1 MRFCWLGAP
10 DGKMKMMTLAPRGLP
25 GWRSKW
31 YLPMQ
36 EVQLPAVGQEDA
48 LEEGKAPSPVF
59 WPGESQGQRSLA
71 GYSPRGR
78 RESDTTER
86 THTRAGPAETTAA
99 DAAAKLEI
107 VW

>member
-10 DGKMKMMTLAPRGLP
+10 DSKMKMMTLAPRGLP

-48 LEEGKAPSPVF
+48 LEEGEARSPVF
-59 WPGESQGQRSLA
+59 SPGESQGQRSLA
-71 GYSPRGR
+71 TRGEDWASQGQPKGKAEIPGVTRKSR
-78 RESDTTER
+78 RNSRKTT
-86 THTRAGPAETTAA
+86 
-99 DAAAKLEI
+99 
-107 VW
+107 